1 MSAEN
6 LTQNDVELYEEIQ
19 GLINEIF
26 KNMGI
31 FVEEQTS
38 SMIKVV
44 EYELENPSAKSIE
57 KVTNQSEETK
67 AKFSNRMI
75 EFEKKLN
82 DALYLLPKEEKEAY
96 KTMNDAFKRTVGE
109 RIEWGYETTQNM
121 INQTDVLAED
131 TIEKLKKVVH
141 KRKPDYKAENPYQ
154 YSDPNKICM
163 HCGGKLSFFKKVCK
177 SCGKSN

>member
-6 LTQNDVELYEEIQ
+6 LTQNDVELYEDIQ

-31 FVEEQTS
+31 FVEEQTK

-44 EYELENPSAKSIE
+44 EYELGNPSAKSIE
-57 KVTNQSEETK
+57 KVTNQAEETK
-67 AKFSNRMI
+67 TKFSNRMI

-82 DALYLLPKEEKEAY
+82 DALYVLPKEEKEAF
-96 KTMNDAFKRTVGE
+96 KIMNDAFKKTVRE
-109 RIEWGYETTQNM
+109 RIEWGCETTQNM
-121 INQTDVLAED
+121 INQTDILAQN

-141 KRKPDYKAENPYQ
+141 KKRDIQLLNPDDYADLIKTCK
-154 YSDPNKICM
+154 S
-163 HCGGKLSFFKKVCK
+163 CGGKLSFFKKICK